1 MTPIFIL
8 LFVLFVIIL
17 TGFRTIR
24 PIEKGVVERFGKY
37 NTTLTQGLKWTI
49 PIIDKVYRINTAET
63 QIDLM
68 KQSVITKD
76 NLNLSIDGVVYY
88 KVHDPLKALYNV
100 NNYAWAI
107 SSLAQ
112 TTLRSIVGEMNFVE
126 VNAQRQTINARIEQ
140 ELDTQTES
148 WGIDILRVELQDIQP
163 SQDVQIAMDMV
174 VTAEREK
181 EAKITRAIAE
191 KEASKQVAEAVVI
204 QAEADKRAQIES
216 ATGEAE
222 AIRLVNNAAEETFK
236 ANAQKLKALEVTES
250 SLVNNSKIVITEKG
264 INPSIIFSDSNDS
277 SSNVVPV
284 RAAPVRA

>member
-49 PIIDKVYRINTAET
+49 PIIDKVYRINIAET

-264 INPSIIFSDSNDS
+264 INPSIIFSDSNDN

>member
-49 PIIDKVYRINTAET
+49 PIIDKVYRINIAET